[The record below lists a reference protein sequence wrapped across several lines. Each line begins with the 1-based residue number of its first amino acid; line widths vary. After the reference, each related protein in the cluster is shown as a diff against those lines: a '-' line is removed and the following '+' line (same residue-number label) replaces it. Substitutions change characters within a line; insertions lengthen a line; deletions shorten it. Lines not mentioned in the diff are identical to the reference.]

1 MISSTVT
8 RHSADLLPAVAVI
21 VALPTFSA
29 LILPMSDTETVV
41 ESLLV
46 QVTLT
51 PFGLVIAFKVCSA
64 PTTSVV
70 LFLLKIIVTLSL
82 LELLLLQPD
91 NINEKQDNAANTNFG
106 KLDVFFIFCSLVDF
120 KYICI
125 YFVSPFNTINYIQK
139 DIKKILQVF

>member
-1 MISSTVT
+1 
-8 RHSADLLPAVAVI
+8 
-21 VALPTFSA
+21 
-29 LILPMSDTETVV
+29 MSDTETVV

-91 NINEKQDNAANTNFG
+91 NINEKQDNAANTNLG
-106 KLDVFFIFCSLVDF
+106 KLDIFFIFFSLQDL
-120 KYICI
+120 KNI
-125 YFVSPFNTINYIQK
+125 
-139 DIKKILQVF
+139 